1 MWDLNAGQ
9 WIGIAVVVLF
19 ILAVP
24 VRLLLKVWTIQHR
37 RRARKRFREQ
47 RERLEARFFDLAAAS
62 GKPRGLRWTDIDF
75 EDAVCFA
82 RDRDRGHLLALVA
95 ATISFEAVEGGGM
108 EEVEAVGNL
117 RAATALFHLEGKWWN
132 TQGRVFFNLEP
143 NEAIS
148 RFEGRM
154 EQVTD

>member
-37 RRARKRFREQ
+37 RRARKRFRQQ

-82 RDRDRGHLLALVA
+82 RDCEQGHLLALVA

>member
-1 MWDLNAGQ
+1 MWDLDAGQ
-9 WIGIAVVVLF
+9 WIGVAVVGVFVLAVVVR
-19 ILAVP
+19 IVI
-24 VRLLLKVWTIQHR
+24 KVWTIQHR
-37 RRARKRFREQ
+37 RHARKRFRQQ

-75 EDAVCFA
+75 DDAVCFA

-95 ATISFEAVEGGGM
+95 ATISFEAIEGGGM

-132 TQGRVFFNLEP
+132 TQGRVLFNLEP
-143 NEAIS
+143 AEALA
-148 RFEGRM
+148 RLDGVM
-154 EQVTD
+154 EQVVD